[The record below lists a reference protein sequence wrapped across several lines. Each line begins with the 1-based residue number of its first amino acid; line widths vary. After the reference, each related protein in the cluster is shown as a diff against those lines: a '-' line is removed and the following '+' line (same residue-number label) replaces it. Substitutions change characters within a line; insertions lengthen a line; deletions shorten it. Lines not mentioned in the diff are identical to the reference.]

1 MTEMFAQHLH
11 YTSIWRKMIVTRKN
25 VFHRSAILNLEDCPQ
40 ATISPRRKGCKFRN
54 KSTGLVEYF
63 IRLITTHP
71 VLKDFQVLGVRFNV
85 CYWYLVGTEG
95 AFDGNAVYYFRSSPS
110 FRGAEDNSRPGGSLR
125 EAMLTGIFLIRAN
138 FRIASV

>member
-1 MTEMFAQHLH
+1 MVLRRGFLHLNR
-11 YTSIWRKMIVTRKN
+11 IIRKWGNIQVNQQLSTIGMRI
-25 VFHRSAILNLEDCPQ
+25 SAH

-85 CYWYLVGTEG
+85 CYWYLVGTAG
-95 AFDGNAVYYFRSSPS
+95 ALAGTAVSYVGSSPAVG
-110 FRGAEDNSRPGGSLR
+110 GAEASSRPG
-125 EAMLTGIFLIRAN
+125 
-138 FRIASV
+138 